1 MESGSVP
8 VETRINAIVDY
19 EVKKLSKKAIARK
32 YGVSDSTVRGWMH
45 TRDYFVKKCLEIAK
59 INEEGKLNYFL
70 DEVTMEKA
78 EENPKDLAKQV
89 KYLKQKLAYYEA
101 LAEECGIKVDKVS
114 KKNGA
119 GQSSGQPKK
128 QEGNLQFTA
137 G

>member
-8 VETRINAIVDY
+8 VETRINAILDY
-19 EVKKLSKKAIARK
+19 EVKKLGKCEIARK
-32 YGVSDSTVRGWMH
+32 YGVGESTVRGWMY
-45 TRDYFVKKCLEIAK
+45 TRDYFVNKCLEIAK
-59 INEEGKLNYFL
+59 IATEGKLNYFL
-70 DEVTMEKA
+70 GEEAMEQE

-119 GQSSGQPKK
+119 GQSSRQPKK
-128 QEGNLQFTA
+128 QEEN
-137 G
+137 

>member
-19 EVKKLSKKAIARK
+19 EVTKLSKKAIARK
-32 YGVSDSTVRGWMH
+32 YGVSDSTVRGWMY
-45 TRDYFVKKCLEIAK
+45 TRDYVVNKCLEIAK

-128 QEGNLQFTA
+128 QEGN
-137 G
+137 

>member
-45 TRDYFVKKCLEIAK
+45 TRDYFVNKCLEIVK
-59 INEEGKLNYFL
+59 IASEGKLNYFL
-70 DEVTMEKA
+70 GEEAMEQE

-101 LAEECGIKVDKVS
+101 LAEECGIKIDEVS
-114 KKNGA
+114 KKNGT
-119 GQSSGQPKK
+119 GQSSRQPKK
-128 QEGNLQFTA
+128 QEEN
-137 G
+137 